1 MWNMYGLQLAP
12 RSASELQPVL
22 MNTVFSRF
30 ATWPI
35 ARPDADEISP
45 MIIATLSR
53 SIRRSALAEAVCGL
67 TESSITSSILRPI
80 TPPASLISS
89 AASFTPMTAYSPSGP
104 RKPVSGVRC
113 PMRMA
118 SACARTIAGM
128 PTPASTAEP
137 AALLMSVRR
146 DRLELMAFLPSNSFM
161 RFELAANVRVRR
173 RLPPLLP
180 TIAAARVA
188 PPSAL
193 LATKC
198 MYHSRSCDSQLAGD
212 DREDR
217 HQPQYQRSRSRRSG
231 RAEKDAG
238 RCHPRRMRADRD
250 AYRLRAR
257 YLWRVHGDPR
267 QRGGKVLPDV
277 RGPGP
282 GQAHPHGRRS
292 RRRRQAAS
300 GTERV
305 HRTSRASVRVL
316 HARFPDADGERAGNE
331 SRPHG

>member
-1 MWNMYGLQLAP
+1 M
-12 RSASELQPVL
+12 
-22 MNTVFSRF
+22 
-30 ATWPI
+30 

-113 PMRMA
+113 PTRMA

-128 PTPASTAEP
+128 PTPASTADP

-146 DRLELMAFLPSNSFM
+146 DRLELMAFLPSKSLM
-161 RFELAANVRVRR
+161 RFELGRPSRPSPPAATFANNCGRPRWCRLRLYLPQNACITQGDAEWRR
-173 RLPPLLP
+173 
-180 TIAAARVA
+180 A
-188 PPSAL
+188 
-193 LATKC
+193 
-198 MYHSRSCDSQLAGD
+198 D

-217 HQPQYQRSRSRRSG
+217 HQAQYQRPRSRSPR

-238 RCHPRRMRADRD
+238 RCHPRRMRVDGN

-257 YLWRVHGDPR
+257 HLRRVHGDPR
-267 QRGGKVLPDV
+267 Q
-277 RGPGP
+277 
-282 GQAHPHGRRS
+282 
-292 RRRRQAAS
+292 
-300 GTERV
+300 
-305 HRTSRASVRVL
+305 
-316 HARFPDADGERAGNE
+316 
-331 SRPHG
+331 